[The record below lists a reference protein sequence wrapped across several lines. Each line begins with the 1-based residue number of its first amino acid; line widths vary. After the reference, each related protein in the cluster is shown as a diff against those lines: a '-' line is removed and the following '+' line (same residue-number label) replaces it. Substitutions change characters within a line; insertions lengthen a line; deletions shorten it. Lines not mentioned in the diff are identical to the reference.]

1 MENITGTYSRA
12 LPALE
17 TAKVHEASGPAA
29 TAFALLMAR
38 KGEMALCASP
48 RWLAALHPETCARF
62 CDPDAVLHVAATLTV
77 DTLWAAEVCL
87 RSGAVKTVI
96 AALDRSPDLTNF
108 RRLQLAA
115 ETGRALG
122 ILLVERPASSSAAQT
137 RWRCIP
143 LYTDERESFRIHASL
158 YRSRNGIVGSWMI
171 NVTGQENAL
180 HMDATPTGEPV
191 WPERI
196 AG

>member
-1 MENITGTYSRA
+1 MENIKGTCIA
-12 LPALE
+12 PPKLE
-17 TAKVHEASGPAA
+17 KARVHEATGPAA
-29 TAFALLMAR
+29 FAFALLMAR
-38 KGEMALCASP
+38 KGEIALCASP
-48 RWLAALHPETCARF
+48 RWLGGLHPEALARF
-62 CDPDAVLHVAATLTV
+62 CDPDAVLHVAATLAGDV
-77 DTLWAAEVCL
+77 LWAAETAL

-96 AALDRSPDLTNF
+96 AVAEKSPGLTNF

-122 ILLVERPASSSAAQT
+122 IIIVERPAHSTAAET

-143 LYTDERESFRIHASL
+143 LYTDDEESFRIHASL
-158 YRSRNGIVGSWMI
+158 YKNRKGIVGSWVI
-171 NVTGQENAL
+171 NVVGETNSL
-180 HMDATPTGEPV
+180 HMDAAPAGEPV